1 MLLAIWSI
9 ISVAIVLVS
18 VVAVMVNQGW
28 QLGVSESIAVVILIG
43 LSVDYV
49 VHLAQDYKHSQATHR
64 SAKTKQAFQEMG
76 VSIFSGTVTTF
87 LAGAALFGGQLVTF

>member
-28 QLGVSESIAVVILIG
+28 QLGANESIAVVILIG

-49 VHLAQDYKHSQATHR
+49 VHLA
-64 SAKTKQAFQEMG
+64 
-76 VSIFSGTVTTF
+76 
-87 LAGAALFGGQLVTF
+87 

>member
-1 MLLAIWSI
+1 MIAFIFAFIILTIVSCNMLLAIWSI

-28 QLGVSESIAVVILIG
+28 QLGANESIAVVILIG

-49 VHLAQDYKHSQATHR
+49 VHLA
-64 SAKTKQAFQEMG
+64 
-76 VSIFSGTVTTF
+76 
-87 LAGAALFGGQLVTF
+87 